1 MPPPRGSADASAQEQ
16 QMSFRRAKSTQGNT
30 DADGA
35 REALRLAFQS
45 ADIDRSGMI
54 GAPVRATPPK
64 APNTNFP
71 QAHHACTNFPQAHQF
86 LRLALVCSGRAH
98 AAQWIFRLASSA
110 GRHSPHATC
119 LIPSRCGSPFPQMA
133 PDRQGGVGKG
143 DQRPAP
149 GATAGSRQR

>member
-64 APNTNFP
+64 APNTWLP
-71 QAHHACTNFPQAHQF
+71 SSSPC
-86 LRLALVCSGRAH
+86 LRLALVCSGRAL
-98 AAQWIFRLASSA
+98 AAQWTVFRLASGA
-110 GRHSPHATC
+110 CRHSPRATC

-133 PDRQGGVGKG
+133 PDRQGGVSKG

>member
-1 MPPPRGSADASAQEQ
+1 
-16 QMSFRRAKSTQGNT
+16 MSFRRAKSTQGNT

-71 QAHHACTNFPQAHQF
+71 QAHHACVWRLFAVVARLQRSGPFSASQA
-86 LRLALVCSGRAH
+86 AH
-98 AAQWIFRLASSA
+98 ADTA
-110 GRHSPHATC
+110 
-119 LIPSRCGSPFPQMA
+119 
-133 PDRQGGVGKG
+133 
-143 DQRPAP
+143 PAP
-149 GATAGSRQR
+149 PA